1 MLTCTVRERRKAED
15 RDDVAKY
22 IVTTGRRKRE
32 DRYAWAELA
41 KVG

>member
-1 MLTCTVRERRKAED
+1 MRTCTVRERRKTED

-22 IVTTGRRKRE
+22 IVTTGCRERE
-32 DRYAWAELA
+32 DRNAWAELA